1 MLEIRDLSFSA
12 GGKDGREILK
22 NISET
27 FDSGKLYVLTGPNGG
42 GKSTLAKLLMGTERP
57 DSGAILLDGRDI
69 TALGVS
75 ERARLGIGY
84 SFQTSPRFKGIKVG
98 KLLSLAMGEGALGE
112 GEAEGKAGE
121 LLRRVGLEPSEYLDR
136 DADGGLS
143 GGEMKRIEI
152 ATVLAR
158 SLRLAI
164 FDEPRGRHRSLE
176 LQAARRDLQ
185 GSPRAARPHPPHHLP
200 PGAHPAPRR
209 RGSRPRRGKDCLE
222 GKRRGLSLRHR
233 RAGADGGGGPCL
245 RKSTAASSRR

>member
-27 FDSGKLYVLTGPNGG
+27 FDSGKLYALTGPNGG
-42 GKSTLAKLLMGTERP
+42 GKSTLAKLLMGIERP

-69 TALGVS
+69 TGLGVS

-84 SFQTSPRFKGIKVG
+84 SFQTSPRFKGIKVR

-136 DADGGLS
+136 EADGGLS

-164 FDEPRGRHRSLE
+164 FDEPESGIDLWSFRQLAETFREVHE
-176 LQAARRDLQ
+176 RRDLTLLVISHQ
-185 GSPRAARPHPPHHLP
+185 ERIVRLADEVLVLAGGRIVSRESAEGFLSGIGARERVAEAAH
-200 PGAHPAPRR
+200 A
-209 RGSRPRRGKDCLE
+209 
-222 GKRRGLSLRHR
+222 
-233 RAGADGGGGPCL
+233 
-245 RKSTAASSRR
+245 